1 MTVAYLNQILSFSAA
16 ADTCNHLVTF
26 CIGRYVQ
33 ENIDLRKQFMFRA
46 LIWGFLIHL
55 NSKKNIFNILMI
67 EEIFYIKINKLRLS
81 KKNNKDF
88 IISR

>member
-1 MTVAYLNQILSFSAA
+1 MGI
-16 ADTCNHLVTF
+16 
-26 CIGRYVQ
+26 
-33 ENIDLRKQFMFRA
+33 
-46 LIWGFLIHL
+46 L
-55 NSKKNIFNILMI
+55 NSLEFQKNIFNILMI